1 MDKGCVTGAVFLD
14 LSKAFDTIDH
24 DSLLQK
30 LTKVGFSSSVIDWF
44 RSYLSERTQVTCVEN
59 STSSAKHI
67 TVGVPQG
74 SVLGPL
80 LFIIYI
86 NELSSGVNWCKLSL
100 YADDTVIY
108 YSLPNI
114 KDLEQTELRLY

>member
-1 MDKGCVTGAVFLD
+1 MDKGCVIGAFFLD

-30 LTKVGFSSSVIDWF
+30 LTKVGCSSSVIDWF
-44 RSYLSERTQVTCVEN
+44 QLYLSDRTQVTYVGN
-59 STSSAKHI
+59 STSLAKHI
-67 TVGVPQG
+67 TVGVLQG

-86 NELSSGVNWCKLSL
+86 NEL
-100 YADDTVIY
+100 
-108 YSLPNI
+108 
-114 KDLEQTELRLY
+114 